1 MICDLMHI
9 PLGRRPIVG
18 WSDEKIFTVQMSFNR
33 QNDRI
38 YACSLEDIPM
48 SQRTIFRRQHPAQ
61 IMVWGMVCDD
71 GRKSPLIVIPQG
83 VKVNTDVYLEML
95 ETIVQPW
102 IESQDWGEHGFC
114 FQQDGAPSH
123 TSKRTQKW
131 CKENFDFFWDKT
143 WWPPSSPDLNPMDF
157 SV

>member
-38 YACSLEDIPM
+38 YACSLEDIPEN
-48 SQRTIFRRQHPAQ
+48 QRTIFKRQHPAQ
-61 IMVWGMVCDD
+61 IMVWGGVTDC
-71 GRKSPLIVIPQG
+71 GKKTPLIVIPQG

-95 ETIVQPW
+95 E
-102 IESQDWGEHGFC
+102 
-114 FQQDGAPSH
+114 
-123 TSKRTQKW
+123 
-131 CKENFDFFWDKT
+131 DK
-143 WWPPSSPDLNPMDF
+143 DK
-157 SV
+157 

>member
-1 MICDLMHI
+1 MN
-9 PLGRRPIVG
+9 
-18 WSDEKIFTVQMSFNR
+18 K
-33 QNDRI
+33 
-38 YACSLEDIPM
+38 
-48 SQRTIFRRQHPAQ
+48 RTIFKRQHPAQ

-95 ETIVQPW
+95 ETMVKPW
-102 IESQDWGEHGFC
+102 VESQDWGENGFC

-123 TSKRTQKW
+123 TSNRTQEW
-131 CKENFDFFWDKT
+131 CKENFDFFWDKL